1 VGIEPESISRI
12 ENGLIAPTLVRL
24 RQFALAYDCSLES
37 LIAKASDSLPDM
49 ARRIAT
55 ELDGLPRADQI
66 HVAEQ
71 AVQTAR
77 YLQELRTEKKGP
89 S

>member
-37 LIAKASDSLPDM
+37 LIAKASDSLP
-49 ARRIAT
+49 
-55 ELDGLPRADQI
+55 